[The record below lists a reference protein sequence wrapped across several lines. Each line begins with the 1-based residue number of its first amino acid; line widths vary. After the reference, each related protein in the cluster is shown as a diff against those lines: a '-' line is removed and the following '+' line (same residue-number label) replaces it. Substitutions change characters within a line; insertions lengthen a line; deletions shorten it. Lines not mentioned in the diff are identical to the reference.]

1 MFPKI
6 SKSESNLKLKKK
18 YSYGYRAHPL
28 ASYHLSGLKLRA
40 SIEELGPPRDSP
52 PMTNS
57 LSLCMVKAQEQW
69 VVGEDLISVQ
79 VSDPKS

>member
-1 MFPKI
+1 MYP
-6 SKSESNLKLKKK
+6 KSESNLKLKKK
-18 YSYGYRAHPL
+18 YSYWYRAHTP
-28 ASYHLSGLKLRA
+28 SYHLSGLKLRA
-40 SIEELGPPRDSP
+40 SIEELGPPRESP

>member
-1 MFPKI
+1 MYPN
-6 SKSESNLKLKKK
+6 SEINLKLNKNIPI
-18 YSYGYRAHPL
+18 GTEHTPG
-28 ASYHLSGLKLRA
+28 YHLSGLKLRA